1 MQKIT
6 FYGQQCDPAFHPKLS
21 GEKKYTAVVSGYRLY
36 LGGDIV
42 PVSSVSCF
50 RSIDNCIQWCY
61 LKLEHTCKE
70 TKIVSVN
77 ASVFDPEYQEVQRFT
92 SLDSLLEKI
101 WISKKVVPLTN
112 EDTIAANWF
121 IFPTGTDVED
131 IWRWFDERYS
141 GGVAKLMTAQ

>member
-1 MQKIT
+1 MQKT
-6 FYGQQCDPAFHPKLS
+6 KFYGQQCEPAFHPKLS
-21 GEKKYTAVVSGYRLY
+21 GEKKYTAVVTSYRLY
-36 LGGDIV
+36 LDGDII
-42 PVSSVSCF
+42 SASNVSCF

-61 LKLEHTCKE
+61 LNLEHTRKE
-70 TKIVSVN
+70 TKIISVN
-77 ASVFDPEYQEVQRFT
+77 ASVFDADYQEVQRFI

-112 EDTIAANWF
+112 EDTIATNWF